1 MTFLANSNLILQI
14 YHAKIDS
21 NGRQKA
27 IPKGVDE
34 THQSIYKKVSAIT
47 LLKLLIA
54 HIFLNGIGFRH
65 NDSITKKCIR

>member
-1 MTFLANSNLILQI
+1 MICDYIMTFLANSNLILQI

-34 THQSIYKKVSAIT
+34 THQSN
-47 LLKLLIA
+47 LKP
-54 HIFLNGIGFRH
+54 GPY
-65 NDSITKKCIR
+65 TKKCLL